1 MYLID
6 TNVLSELMRARP
18 DALVA
23 SWARSLTAMT
33 ISVITLEEIE
43 FGLALRPSARL
54 ERWWRSFS
62 EGYCEILP
70 ISPAIARRAAHLRA
84 THRLRGRQRTQVDM
98 LIAATAHEHQ
108 ITLATRNQRDFA
120 GCGIRC
126 VNPFAVLAE

>member
-1 MYLID
+1 MYLVD
-6 TNVLSELMRARP
+6 TNVLSELMRSRP

-23 SWARSLTAMT
+23 GWARDLTAIT

-84 THRLRGRQRTQVDM
+84 THRLRGRQRTQADM

-108 ITLATRNQRDFA
+108 LTLATRNQRDFT
-120 GCGIRC
+120 GCGVQC
-126 VNPFAVLAE
+126 VNPFTVPAK